1 MFGFSFGEVLLIAV
15 VALVAVGPQK
25 LPGMLRTL
33 GEWARKLRLMTHEMR
48 AQSGIDEILRAEGVH
63 GGLNELRGLMRGQHA
78 LPFVPPPAP
87 VLPVSPPPDGTISA
101 PTYSAPALLDDAY
114 NAPELDVSQEYPPEG
129 ADAYGV
135 LPDDLFDVPDA
146 PVAHANLT
154 DSAAEGGRS
163 PASTSSAASES
174 AGSTESPAATA
185 EAAAGH
191 DEGALAGPSLDED
204 PPLKAPAVEETTAPL
219 SSKSASV

>member
-78 LPFVPPPAP
+78 MPFIPPPAP
-87 VLPVSPPPDGTISA
+87 ILPVTPPPDGTISA
-101 PTYSAPALLDDAY
+101 QSYSPPPLLDDAY
-114 NAPELDVSQEYPPEG
+114 HAPELDVSREYPPEG

-135 LPDDLFDVPDA
+135 LPDDLFDAPDA
-146 PVAHANLT
+146 PVAASQT
-154 DSAAEGGRS
+154 DSAAEGE
-163 PASTSSAASES
+163 PLPLAVSSAPSSFA
-174 AGSTESPAATA
+174 ASTESPASTA
-185 EAAAGH
+185 EVATGR
-191 DEGALAGPSLDED
+191 DEGTLAETPLDD
-204 PPLKAPAVEETTAPL
+204 KNPALKAPPLEEPTAPA